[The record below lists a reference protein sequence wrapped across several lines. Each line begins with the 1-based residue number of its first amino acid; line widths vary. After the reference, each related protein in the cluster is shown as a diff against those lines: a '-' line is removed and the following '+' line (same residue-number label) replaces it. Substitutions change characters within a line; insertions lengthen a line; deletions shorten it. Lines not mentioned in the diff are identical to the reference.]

1 MNNVLESLIQAK
13 IIYNSAKQNTAREQ
27 AAHAQATHEQAAHEC
42 SLERAIHKEM
52 LARLRV
58 DELGYQYGK
67 WCAMLPTSGM
77 F

>member
-27 AAHAQATHEQAAHEC
+27 AAHEQAAHEC